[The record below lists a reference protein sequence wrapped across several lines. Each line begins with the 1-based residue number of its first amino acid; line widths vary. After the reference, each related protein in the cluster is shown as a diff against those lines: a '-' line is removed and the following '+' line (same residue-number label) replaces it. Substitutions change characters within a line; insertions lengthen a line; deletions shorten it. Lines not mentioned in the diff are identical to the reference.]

1 MAKKRQP
8 SETPS
13 LQPDN
18 RGLVD
23 FEVTVYSSVG
33 EAGSVGVRSPSGP
46 SALVASNFR
55 PPVPIEL
62 A

>member
-1 MAKKRQP
+1 MAKKRHP
-8 SETPS
+8 SETPG
-13 LQPDN
+13 N

-46 SALVASNFR
+46 SALVASNLRLHFER
-55 PPVPIEL
+55 NE
-62 A
+62 AQGT